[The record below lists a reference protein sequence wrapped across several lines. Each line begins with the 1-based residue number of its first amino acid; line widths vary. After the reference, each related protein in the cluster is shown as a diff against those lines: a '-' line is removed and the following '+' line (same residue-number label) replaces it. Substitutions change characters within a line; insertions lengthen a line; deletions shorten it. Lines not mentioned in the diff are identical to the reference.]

1 MRIIVKPAF
10 ERDIDKVRNRNL
22 LHVLDD
28 KINQIEK
35 AGTIDN
41 ITGLKLLRTY
51 KIHYRIKVETGLQQ
65 YRIGAVIRGKTIW
78 LVRFLPRKKIYKL
91 FP

>member
-1 MRIIVKPAF
+1 MILIKYETKF
-10 ERDIDKVRNRNL
+10 CFNYFDE
-22 LHVLDD
+22 
-28 KINQIEK
+28 KITQIEK
-35 AGTIDN
+35 AKTIDN

-51 KIHYRIKVETGLQQ
+51 KVHYRIKVETYCQQ

-78 LVRFLPRKKIYKL
+78 LIRFLSRKKIYDL

>member
-10 ERDIDKVRNRNL
+10 ERDIDKVRNRAL
-22 LHVLDD
+22 LKILDE
-28 KINQIEK
+28 KIIQIEK
-35 AGTIDN
+35 AKTIDN

-51 KIHYRIKVETGLQQ
+51 KVHYRIKVETARQH

-78 LVRFLPRKKIYKL
+78 LVRFLPRKKIYEL